1 MEQNISPIKFT
12 QTQTKRR
19 RRTYAAA
26 AHNRS
31 IDFPLF
37 LAVCAIALFGLVML
51 YSATYY
57 KGIAERGDS
66 LAFVKGQIKYV
77 MIGIVEMY
85 IISVVPYKFY
95 KNKLIVIGIF
105 AAIILMLVATLA
117 FGQTYLGARRWIQI
131 GGFEFQP
138 SELVKIGLIVLIAA
152 YMSAFPDNMPKF
164 FKGICAVVAIIA
176 LPCTLIYLQPNMS
189 TIIIIVAITGVML
202 FMGGAKLRYFIAS
215 ACVGVPAVI
224 LVAKTAGYR
233 SDRFTAWRDPFADPS
248 NLSYQVVQSMYAFA
262 NGGFFGQGFNNSRQ
276 KLLFLPEM
284 ENDYVLS
291 IIAEELGFIGVVLLI
306 LAYCF
311 VIYRGIR
318 IAMKSEDRFAALVAG
333 GITSLLAIQVL
344 INIGVVTNSIPATGQ
359 PLPFVSAG
367 GTSLLVLFGAM
378 GILLNISRF
387 INREKKPLFGTD
399 K

>member
-19 RRTYAAA
+19 RRIYEPSAN
-26 AHNRS
+26 NRN

-57 KGIAERGDS
+57 KGIAEKGDS

-77 MIGIVEMY
+77 VIGILSMY
-85 IISVVPYKFY
+85 LISIVPYRIY
-95 KNKLIVIGIF
+95 KSKWIVIGIF
-105 AAIILMLVATLA
+105 IAIILMLAATLA
-117 FGQTYLGARRWIQI
+117 FGQKYLGARRWINI

-138 SELVKIGLIVLIAA
+138 SELVKIGLIVCISA

-164 FKGICAVVAIIA
+164 FKGICAVIAIIA
-176 LPCTLIYLQPNMS
+176 LPCFLIYKQPNMS
-189 TIIIIVAITGVML
+189 TVIIIVAITGIML
-202 FMGGAKLRYFIAS
+202 FIGGAKLRYFIAS
-215 ACVGVPAVI
+215 ACVGLPVVYFI
-224 LVAKTAGYR
+224 AKKAAYR
-233 SDRFTAWRDPFADPS
+233 SDRFTAWLHPLANS
-248 NLSYQVVQSMYAFA
+248 NDDAYQIVQSMYAFA

-291 IIAEELGFIGVVLLI
+291 IIAEELGFIGVLLLI

-318 IAMKSEDRFAALVAG
+318 IAMKSEDHFAALVAG
-333 GITSLLAIQVL
+333 GITGMLALQVL
-344 INIGVVTNSIPATGQ
+344 INIGVVTNAIPATGQ

-367 GTSLLVLFGAM
+367 GTSLLVLFGTM

-387 INREKKPLFGTD
+387 INREKKPLFGKD